1 MDKFFAAI
9 LAAIAALFVIGVLAL
24 IEGVIVMWLWNW
36 LMPQIFHLCT
46 IDYFQ
51 GAGLAFLCNMLFCNS
66 SGGKD

>member
-9 LAAIAALFVIGVLAL
+9 LAVIAALFVIGVLAL

-36 LMPQIFHLCT
+36 LIPEIFGLRT
-46 IDYFQ
+46 ITYLQ
-51 GAGLAFLCNMLFCNS
+51 GAGLSLLAGMFFYNG